1 MKLLALGAFVGLVLG
16 GGLLVVGSGT
26 GLIKLPAPETCF
38 LGYPNSG
45 NTTVVQVSGKG
56 AWDVCD
62 DITNPIRQTNTL
74 KNMTAV
80 AGNSWAPI
88 RLRQFDRFGLSWTMY
103 SSQAT
108 SANAPSPCDS
118 LF

>member
-1 MKLLALGAFVGLVLG
+1 MKPFALGALVGLVLG
-16 GGLLVVGSGT
+16 GGLVFIGSDA
-26 GLIKLPAPETCF
+26 GLIKLPTPETCF
-38 LGYPNSG
+38 LAYPNSDS
-45 NTTVVQVSGKG
+45 TTVIEATGKG

-80 AGNSWAPI
+80 AGNSWAPM
-88 RLRQFDRFGLSWTMY
+88 RLCQFDKFGLTWTMY
-103 SSQAT
+103 SSQAM
-108 SANAPSPCDS
+108 SAGAPSPCDS

>member
-1 MKLLALGAFVGLVLG
+1 
-16 GGLLVVGSGT
+16 
-26 GLIKLPAPETCF
+26 
-38 LGYPNSG
+38 
-45 NTTVVQVSGKG
+45 
-56 AWDVCD
+56 
-62 DITNPIRQTNTL
+62 L

-103 SSQAT
+103 SSQAM